1 MTRSAWTGEDCIR
14 LRAHIESGGSV
25 ARASVIFNRSIST
38 IQVQARKQGTPF
50 PDSRVVRRQ
59 WLTRYAEA
67 ERVTSLRTPARDTL
81 RQPAAAEIDPSGPE
95 RADAKGK
102 GSRFATLVPDDAAI
116 AGERVS

>member
-25 ARASVIFNRSIST
+25 ARASVIFKRSIST
-38 IQVQARKQGTPF
+38 IQVQPRKLGTPF

-67 ERVTSLRTPARDTL
+67 ERVTSLRDAGSRHV
-81 RQPAAAEIDPSGPE
+81 AAASRSGDRPVWSGACRCE
-95 RADAKGK
+95 GQGIKVCNP
-102 GSRFATLVPDDAAI
+102 GS
-116 AGERVS
+116 